1 MSSLEGLWMHI
12 CLPAQVEFAVRHIC
26 IRCPAKI
33 KFAIEHIFVH
43 TASRLLFGGAEDG
56 VTRKN
61 LVNPLKMR
69 MDYDY

>member
-1 MSSLEGLWMHI
+1 MRSREVVWTNI
-12 CLPAQVEFAVRHIC
+12 CSPAQVEFAV
-26 IRCPAKI
+26 
-33 KFAIEHIFVH
+33 EHIFVH